1 MQAKVRVGPIET
13 WIPSLPESLKH
24 EFSLDEL
31 EQMMQQ
37 FCEFDD
43 SGDGSIAADELVAL
57 MRSMGIETSHSEMQA
72 LIDKVDDNRS
82 GELEFGE
89 FVRLISEFRR
99 GQGNKLAAFIQYS
112 KLALEI
118 RRELQDLTARPTSFS
133 APSAVKDT
141 HIMLAQHEENE
152 ADVRREDQMKI
163 NEFGRNNARLYEI
176 RDLKKALQ
184 DKLDTLDDANT
195 ELMMGDGGNVE
206 LLVGESF
213 VEASEDFATEYL
225 EKLVEETKQKVDAL
239 TAEEGQ
245 LEARQAVLKKALYGR
260 FGQSINLEDK

>member
-89 FVRLISEFRR
+89 FVR
-99 GQGNKLAAFIQYS
+99 
-112 KLALEI
+112 
-118 RRELQDLTARPTSFS
+118 
-133 APSAVKDT
+133 
-141 HIMLAQHEENE
+141 
-152 ADVRREDQMKI
+152 VRREDQMKI